1 MRTTVRID
9 DALFLELKTKAAAE
23 DISLTRL
30 LNRTLQ
36 AGLRAEQQEKRPK
49 RRHSE
54 KTHSLGVPRVDLT
67 KALSVASGLEDDEV
81 LRKARLR
88 K

>member
-9 DALFLELKTKAAAE
+9 DALLLELKTKAAE
-23 DISLTRL
+23 ENVSLTRL

-36 AGLRAEQQEKRPK
+36 AGLRAGQRKDRPN
-49 RRHSE
+49 RRHLE
-54 KTHSLGVPRVDLT
+54 KAHSMGVPRVDLT
-67 KALSVASGLEDDEV
+67 KALSVASGLEDEEV
-81 LRKARLR
+81 LRKARMR